1 MKCTYSNTLC
11 HVDLE
16 YIWLWGSIS
25 KTLVVVA
32 LFMHLQERDALRK
45 CPLEMKHTY
54 PNTLSHVVSENIYGY
69 GIYLQNPSNGC
80 SFFMH
85 LQERDALGKRP
96 LEMKYTYPNTLSHV
110 VSEYIWLWG
119 SISKILGVVA
129 CFLSGLSWGAARVPA
144 HLPARAGFFKV
155 KNPGGFFEGFQ

>member
-129 CFLSGLSWGAARVPA
+129 CFLCTFRRETPFGNEVYLSKYPESCSFRIHMVM
-144 HLPARAGFFKV
+144 
-155 KNPGGFFEGFQ
+155 